1 MPILT
6 KKLPAFTGVEKGV
19 TATCKVPAGY
29 TYHGIMLEGNITA
42 DKITEMRVLLNGTI
56 TVRLSGNELDLI
68 NLFDGMA
75 SSNVGGGN
83 HFISFDRLGL
93 RTRTGTESTA
103 IPYGAINDPRPIAN
117 MLIEIDISS
126 TAGDDLKMEGYA
138 LVSGPM
144 NLGGNPAIL
153 KQIRK
158 FNYSPAGAGEFDIS
172 DLPRIGLINRIIF
185 TQRSKIDNVVVALDS
200 TEIWNRPKGVNEFI
214 ERVYNRRNHLNDF
227 YAIDPSENG
236 YSGDAWNVSQVND
249 FRIKLHMNDAA
260 NITVIVEYLATLS
273 S

>member
-29 TYHGIMLEGNITA
+29 TYHGIVLDGNIPS
-42 DKITEMRVLLNGTI
+42 DKITEMRILLNGTI
-56 TVRLSGNELDLI
+56 IVRLSGAELKRINEYDFAAI
-68 NLFDGMA
+68 TMYDTK
-75 SSNVGGGN
+75 
-83 HFISFDRLGL
+83 HYISFDRLGL

-117 MLIEIDISS
+117 MLVEIDISS
-126 TAGDDLKMEGYA
+126 TAGDALTLDGYA

-158 FNYSPAGAGEFDIS
+158 FNYSPSGSGEFDIS
-172 DLPRIGLINRIIF
+172 DLPRIGLINRIF
-185 TQRSKIDNVVVALDS
+185 FSNQAKIDKVVVALDS
-200 TEIWNRPKGVNEFI
+200 TEIWNRPKELNQYI
-214 ERVYNRRNHLNDF
+214 ENVFHKRIPVSNY
-227 YAIDPSENG
+227 YVIDPSENG

-249 FRIKLHMNDAA
+249 FRIKLSMNDAA

>member
-29 TYHGIMLEGNITA
+29 TYHAIALDGNIPF
-42 DKITEMRVLLNGTI
+42 DKITELRILLNGTI
-56 TVRLSGNELDLI
+56 TVRLSGTELRQI
-68 NLFDGMA
+68 NFFDYA
-75 SSNVGGGN
+75 DITSFTTK
-83 HFISFDRLGL
+83 HYISFDRLGL

-117 MLIEIDISS
+117 MLIEMDISS
-126 TAGDDLKMEGYA
+126 TAADDLKLDGYA

-158 FNYSPAGAGEFDIS
+158 FNYSPTGAGEFDIS
-172 DLPRIGLINRIIF
+172 DLPRIGLINRIF
-185 TQRSKIDNVVVALDS
+185 FSNQTKIDNVVVALDS
-200 TEIWNRPKGVNEFI
+200 TEIWNRPVSLNQYI
-214 ERVYNRRNHLNDF
+214 ERIYNKRTPISQ
-227 YAIDPSENG
+227 YYVIDPSENG
-236 YSGDAWNVSQVND
+236 YSGDAWNISQVND
-249 FRIKLHMNDAA
+249 FRLKLHMNDAA

>member
-29 TYHGIMLEGNITA
+29 TYHGIMLDGNIPS
-42 DKITEMRVLLNGTI
+42 DKITEIRVLLNGTI
-56 TVRLSGNELDLI
+56 TVRLSGGELDLI
-68 NLFDGMA
+68 NLFDRMS
-75 SSNVGGGN
+75 SSNIGDR
-83 HFISFDRLGL
+83 HYISFDRLGL

-117 MLIEIDISS
+117 MLIEMDISS
-126 TAGDDLKMEGYA
+126 TAADDLRLEGYA

-144 NLGGNPAIL
+144 NLNGRPAIL

-172 DLPRIGLINRIIF
+172 DLPRIGLINRMF
-185 TQRSKIDNVVVALDS
+185 FSNRDKIDNVVVALDS

-214 ERVYNRRNHLNDF
+214 ENVYNRRNHLNNF

-236 YSGDAWNVSQVND
+236 YSGDAWNISQVND
-249 FRIKLHMNDAA
+249 FRIKLHMNAAA